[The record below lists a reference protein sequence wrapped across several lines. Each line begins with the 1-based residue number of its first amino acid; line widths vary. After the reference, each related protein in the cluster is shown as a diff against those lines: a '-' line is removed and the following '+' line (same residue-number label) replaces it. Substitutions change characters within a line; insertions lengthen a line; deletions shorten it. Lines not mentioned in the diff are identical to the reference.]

1 MTVYLKGLDGRCDQ
15 TEKNV
20 QTVKVDDTYID
31 IEYKKPC
38 KWGIV
43 SGVKYYKNEMAIERI
58 EA

>member
-1 MTVYLKGLDGRCDQ
+1 MTVYLKGLEGRCDQ

-20 QTVKVDDTYID
+20 QAVTIDDIYIN
-31 IEYKKPC
+31 IAYRKPF

-43 SGVKYYKNEMAIERI
+43 SGVKYYKNEMVIEKI